1 MAKTVVLVARS
12 GSVTNEV
19 REVARIEGV
28 SPEKLRDRIASGRVV
43 LLRNTR
49 RYNVRVAAVG
59 QGLSTKVNVNIGT
72 SGTVIDL
79 EMEKEK
85 ARIAVRYGADTVMD
99 LSIGGPL
106 DEIRRTLMK
115 EVEPLPLGT
124 VPTYQAWIEGVK
136 RYNSV
141 SMPSDWFIKI
151 VEEHLRDGVD
161 FMTIHAALSKE
172 LVEKVVRSKRVMPII
187 SRGGALLAAWMLEN
201 KEENPY
207 RQYWDYLL
215 ELFAEHD
222 AVISIGDALRPG
234 TIADQHDEFQVAELV
249 EAARLV
255 KSARE
260 KGVQVIVEGPG
271 HMTLDQVVADVRLM
285 KRLTNGAPYYV
296 LGPLVTDTAMGYDH
310 IAAAI
315 GGALAAAAGAD
326 FLCYLT
332 PAEHLSLPSPEQVK
346 EGLIA
351 AKIAAHAADLVKL
364 GPRAAKRDIELSL
377 LRAKLRWSEMFR
389 YAPDPEKAKK
399 IYAQFGVGTEAC
411 NMCGQYC
418 ACLILSKYTSKRKE
432 PDVKELLDR
441 FTSENMV
448 EM

>member
-1 MAKTVVLVARS
+1 MVLIARS
-12 GSVTNEV
+12 GSVTDEM
-19 REVARIEGV
+19 REIARREGV
-28 SPEKLRDRIASGRVV
+28 SAEKLRDRIASGRVV

-49 RYNVRVAAVG
+49 RSGVRVAAVG
-59 QGLSTKVNVNIGT
+59 EGLSTKVNVNIGT
-72 SGTVIDL
+72 SGTVVDVD
-79 EMEKEK
+79 MEREK

-106 DEIRRTLMK
+106 DEIRRILIK
-115 EVEPLPLGT
+115 ESEPLPLGT

-136 RYNSV
+136 RYGGV
-141 SMPSDWFIKI
+141 TMPSDWFIDV
-151 VEEHLRDGVD
+151 VEKHLRDGVD
-161 FMTIHAALSKE
+161 FMTIHAALTRD
-172 LVEKVVRSKRVMPII
+172 LVEKVVRSKRVMPIV

-201 KEENPY
+201 QEENPY
-207 RQYWDYLL
+207 RKHWDYLL

-234 TIADQHDEFQVAELV
+234 TIADQHNEFQVAELV

-255 KSARE
+255 RSARE
-260 KGVQVIVEGPG
+260 HGVQVIVEGPG
-271 HMTLDQVVADVRLM
+271 HMTLDQVVADVKLM
-285 KRLTNGAPYYV
+285 KSLTNGAPYYV

-364 GPRAAKRDIELSL
+364 SPKAAKRDIELSI

-389 YAPDPEKAKK
+389 YAFDEEKARK
-399 IYAQFGVGTEAC
+399 IYLQFGARTEAC

-418 ACLILSKYTSKRKE
+418 ACLILSKYTRKREEPSKE
-432 PDVKELLDR
+432 ELIKRVQTAPSNSL
-441 FTSENMV
+441 TLL
-448 EM
+448 